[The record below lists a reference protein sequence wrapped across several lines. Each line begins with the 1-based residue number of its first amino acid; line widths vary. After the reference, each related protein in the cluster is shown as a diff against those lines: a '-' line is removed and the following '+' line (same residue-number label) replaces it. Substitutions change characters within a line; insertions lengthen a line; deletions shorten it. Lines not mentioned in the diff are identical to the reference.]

1 MEETLYAPTQVLEVH
16 AAMMCNARERW
27 SEEDVQAIKPVY
39 TRAEDRWDNETN
51 EYETTG
57 NWIVGCNFEGWGP
70 SMIFKE
76 GVWFYRSR
84 VSGEDSPMK
93 GGHEEALGNAQ
104 IFFTG

>member
-1 MEETLYAPTQVLEVH
+1 MSDLTNAPAPVLEVH
-16 AAMMCNARERW
+16 NAMLANARERFG
-27 SEEDVQAIKPVY
+27 DDTDDLRPVY
-39 TRAEDRWDNETN
+39 TRPEDSFNRETYN
-51 EYETTG
+51 YEPTG

-84 VSGEDSPMK
+84 RTGEDKPMK